1 MARARQ
7 SKSYARGVDEQ
18 LDAILDEGRKTRKH
32 LPRGLW
38 VVSLVAAAVCVIAL
52 AIALVQSWDV
62 TPQRDHSS
70 RKIP

>member
-1 MARARQ
+1 MDPQ
-7 SKSYARGVDEQ
+7 IQ
-18 LDAILDEGRKTRKH
+18 AILDEGRKTRKR

-52 AIALVQSWDV
+52 AIALAQSWNV
-62 TPQRDHSS
+62 APQRDHSS